1 MGKFYIYIA
10 LINILDLL
18 AILSGKMWSIT
29 HRPIYMVGCCLGFA
43 GAGFFFALAL
53 KYEGSAV
60 TNVLWIA
67 ISVALVT
74 ALGYFVFKE
83 QITGWQFLG
92 IATVLLGV
100 VFLNV
105 R

>member
-1 MGKFYIYIA
+1 MTKFYIYIA
-10 LINILDLL
+10 LINTLDLL
-18 AILSGKMWSIT
+18 GVLSGKMWSIT
-29 HRPIYMVGCCLGFA
+29 HKPIYLIGCSLGFA

-53 KYEGSAV
+53 KYEGSAI

-83 QITGWQFLG
+83 QITSWQFLG
-92 IATVLLGV
+92 IATVLIGI
-100 VFLNV
+100 VFLNI

>member
-10 LINILDLL
+10 IINTLDLL
-18 AILSGKMWSIT
+18 AVLAGKMWSIT
-29 HRPIYMVGCCLGFA
+29 GKPIYMIGCTLGFA

-53 KYEGSAV
+53 KYEGSAI

-74 ALGYFVFKE
+74 AMGYFLFKE
-83 QITGWQFLG
+83 NITNWQFLG
-92 IATVLLGV
+92 IGTVLLGV
-100 VFLNV
+100 VFLNI